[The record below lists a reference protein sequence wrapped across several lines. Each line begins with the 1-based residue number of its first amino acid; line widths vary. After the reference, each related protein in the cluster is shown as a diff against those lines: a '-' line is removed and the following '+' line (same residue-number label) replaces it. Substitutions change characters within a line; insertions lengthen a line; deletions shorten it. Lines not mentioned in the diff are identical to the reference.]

1 MWSSYERKLEA
12 IKIAAEYAR
21 DNHSSSNDSFHI
33 FSECQP
39 AILAV
44 TSQNRENYLNSTV
57 RAICE
62 NLMAISPKVQ
72 SIRFTYCP
80 VHQGIEENE
89 PADSLAK
96 TASKKVKHLQPNTQL
111 SPSEIQ
117 QGNKMF
123 SVSMWTRWENSKHT
137 KYKNIAPS

>member
-1 MWSSYERKLEA
+1 
-12 IKIAAEYAR
+12 
-21 DNHSSSNDSFHI
+21 
-33 FSECQP
+33 
-39 AILAV
+39 
-44 TSQNRENYLNSTV
+44 
-57 RAICE
+57 
-62 NLMAISPKVQ
+62 MAISPNVQ
-72 SIRFTYCP
+72 NIRFTYCP
-80 VHQGIEENE
+80 VHQGTEENE

-96 TASKKVKHLQPNTQL
+96 TASKKVKQLQPNTQL